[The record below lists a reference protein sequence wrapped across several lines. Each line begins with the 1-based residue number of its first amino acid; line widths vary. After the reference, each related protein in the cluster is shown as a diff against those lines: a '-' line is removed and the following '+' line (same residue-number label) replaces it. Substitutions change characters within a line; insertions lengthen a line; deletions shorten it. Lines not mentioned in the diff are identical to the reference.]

1 MRRLVALAIA
11 GAVLGAPAA
20 ADARARVHLMVV
32 GKSAV
37 LSGPK
42 RVALVARTARVGG
55 ERCSIGRA
63 TPLSVLAGAGV
74 SFSLKDYGA
83 CSRRARDAGSLY
95 VRRIGPDREA
105 GRDGWVYKVGRRAA
119 TAGAGDPGG
128 PFGHGRLRARQRVT
142 WFYCVRATDCQR
154 TLEVRA
160 KPTAGG
166 IVATVRGYDDAGD
179 GVPVEGARVSAGAVS
194 GLTTADGRVQLAL
207 ASGTHRLVARKDGLV
222 RSFTELVEVP

>member
-1 MRRLVALAIA
+1 M
-11 GAVLGAPAA
+11 
-20 ADARARVHLMVV
+20 
-32 GKSAV
+32 
-37 LSGPK
+37 
-42 RVALVARTARVGG
+42 
-55 ERCSIGRA
+55 
-63 TPLSVLAGAGV
+63 
-74 SFSLKDYGA
+74 
-83 CSRRARDAGSLY
+83 
-95 VRRIGPDREA
+95 
-105 GRDGWVYKVGRRAA
+105 
-119 TAGAGDPGG
+119 
-128 PFGHGRLRARQRVT
+128 T
-142 WFYCVRATDCQR
+142 WFYCVQATDCQR